1 MATPIR
7 CRFPKTS
14 LKAANLVAIEKGAGI
29 LKNAIDDDVEYLL
42 VQFRSKQNHGFE
54 DFDNVWNELHFS
66 LVHFACV
73 KRSFRAGFMDAF
85 YSSVLGFIR
94 SPSPTFKSGAIFALH
109 FLYISQPAIW
119 GKRRI
124 RVSTVFVRTETWDL
138 LFNFYVESIKNDTN
152 IEAALIFDKLRKL
165 GAFVFV
171 ENEKV
176 NRYLVQESVEFAR
189 AINML
194 DELHQVR
201 VQRIKNEAIDLCM
214 NSRLSSIEQ
223 TADEY
228 QRLKKETFYTP
239 QATIATQRH
248 LKETLNVTENRSRLL
263 QNVLLNSTL
272 ANDETETMKRMR
284 GLHQQMWN
292 SKRRKL
298 EEQSNKE

>member
-1 MATPIR
+1 MGNPGR

-14 LKAANLVAIEKGAGI
+14 LKAVNLVSVEKTAGI
-29 LKNAIDDDVEYLL
+29 LKDAIDDDVEYLL
-42 VQFRSKQNHGFE
+42 VQFRSKPNYGFE

-73 KRSFRAGFMDAF
+73 KRSFRATFMDAF
-85 YSSVLGFIR
+85 YSSVLDFIH
-94 SPSPTFKSGAIFALH
+94 SPSPIFKSGAIFALY

-119 GKRRI
+119 GKNRI
-124 RVSTVFVRTETWDL
+124 RVSTETWKL
-138 LFNFYVESIKNDTN
+138 LFNFYVDSIKNDTN

-165 GAFVFV
+165 GAFIFV
-171 ENEKV
+171 ENEKI
-176 NRYLVQESVEFAR
+176 NRYLLQESIEFER
-189 AINML
+189 AIKML

-201 VQRIKNEAIDLCM
+201 VQRIKNEAIDLCI

-223 TADEY
+223 TAEEY

-248 LKETLNVTENRSRLL
+248 LKETLNVTENRTRLL

-272 ANDETETMKRMR
+272 ANDETKTMKRMK

-298 EEQSNKE
+298 EDEKKEE